1 MKIYNIQT
9 VARSSVNALRSQRGM
24 TLVELMVSLT
34 IGLIILAALGTLFL
48 NISRS
53 NDELSKVNSQIENGR
68 FAIQLLQDDVVHAG
82 FWGDFVPAF
91 DDLTLENAP
100 GDTPTAI
107 PDVCLAYDAVAWD
120 YAYKTNLIGIPVQ
133 VYSDTPPAG
142 GGCADDYA
150 VNRQPNTDV
159 LVVRHADTCVA
170 GVGDCAPFS
179 AGNVYFQSSLSH
191 YPSPDNGDSNCPV
204 GFTADSVP
212 YLLDTV
218 NLDTLTQK
226 DCDTP
231 VTDKRKFISNIYFVR
246 DYASTEGDGIPTLM
260 LAQFDSDGHQQASP
274 LIEGIEAFRVELG
287 IDNLSD
293 TGDAIDYT
301 QPVIWADED
310 NLTSPT
316 NRGDGAADG
325 AYIRCTDA
333 VPCTVAQLTNVV
345 AVKLYVL
352 ARATRPTP
360 GYVDNKTY
368 VLGSTEVDPVD
379 DNFKRHVFSTTV
391 RLNNVSGRRET
402 P

>member
-1 MKIYNIQT
+1 MKK
-9 VARSSVNALRSQRGM
+9 SSNNVQALAQSTPAGPFSQRGLS
-24 TLVELMVSLT
+24 LVELMVSIT
-34 IGLIILAALGTLFL
+34 IGLLIFAALGTLFL

-53 NDELSKVNSQIENGR
+53 NDELSKINSQIENGR

-82 FWGDFVPAF
+82 FWGEFVPAF
-91 DDLTLENAP
+91 DDLTVENVP
-100 GDTPTAI
+100 GDVPTGI

-120 YAYKTNLIGIPVQ
+120 DAYKTNLIGIPLQ
-133 VYSDTPPAG
+133 VYSGTPPAG
-142 GGCADDYA
+142 PGCADDYV

-170 GVGDCAPFS
+170 GVGDCAAFA
-179 AGNVYFQSSLSH
+179 AGNIYFQSSLS
-191 YPSPDNGDSNCPV
+191 YYLVGGDSNCPP
-204 GFTADSVP
+204 GFTADAVP
-212 YLLDTV
+212 YLLDTI

-226 DCDTP
+226 DCDTL
-231 VTDKRKFISNIYFVR
+231 VTEKRKFISNIYFVR
-246 DYASTEGDGIPTLM
+246 DYANTVGDGIPTLM
-260 LAQFDSDGHQQASP
+260 LAQFDLNRHQTAVP

-287 IDNLSD
+287 IDSLSD
-293 TGDAIDYT
+293 TGAPVDYT
-301 QPVIWADED
+301 QPVIWADSN

-325 AYIRCTDA
+325 AFIRCTDA
-333 VPCTVAQLTNVV
+333 VPCTADQLTNVV

-368 VLGSTEVDPVD
+368 ALGPTILGPYG

-391 RLNNVSGRRET
+391 RVNNVSGRRET